1 MNTSSKKNTK
11 QLDETLGDRLITSTY
26 NESTVHDTVDS
37 WNWNMNIFEIY
48 DEIKDW
54 REIDQ
59 RNVCRYACQYFKD
72 KDSTAQ
78 FNDLCYHLTGN
89 GVA

>member
-1 MNTSSKKNTK
+1 MTTKLKK
-11 QLDETLGDRLITSTY
+11 LDETLGARIIRSTY

-48 DEIKDW
+48 DEI
-54 REIDQ
+54 REWSETDQ
-59 RNVCRYACQYFKD
+59 RNVLRYAYRYFNSD
-72 KDSTAQ
+72 VMINELA
-78 FNDLCYHLTGN
+78 NHLTGE

>member
-1 MNTSSKKNTK
+1 MNTSSKKNTR
-11 QLDETLGDRLITSTY
+11 QLDETLGDRLIMSTY

-48 DEIKDW
+48 DEIKEW
-54 REIDQ
+54 TESDQ
-59 RNVCRYACQYFKD
+59 RNVLRYAYRYFNSD
-72 KDSTAQ
+72 VTINELA
-78 FNDLCYHLTGN
+78 NHLTGE